1 MCEFLDYLLNCV
13 DNCYQVLKKEEP
25 SRRNP
30 IRLIQGKQ
38 KKMRCCACGQTQGS
52 GKGMRESVKGA
63 RESVKDTRETQE
75 SVKDTHES
83 VFQYSYINLTSMLC
97 PVTDITFE
105 VCESYVRFE
114 SPLDT

>member
-38 KKMRCCACGQTQGS
+38 RKTRSCACGQT
-52 GKGMRESVKGA
+52 RESVEEGAKEA
-63 RESVKDTRETQE
+63 RESVEEGAKEAR
-75 SVKDTHES
+75 ES
-83 VFQYSYINLTSMLC
+83 VFQYSYINLTSLLC
-97 PVTDITFE
+97 PVTDISFE
-105 VCESYVRFE
+105 VCESYVRVE
-114 SPLDT
+114 SPRDA

>member
-38 KKMRCCACGQTQGS
+38 RKTRSCACGQT
-52 GKGMRESVKGA
+52 RESVEEGA
-63 RESVKDTRETQE
+63 KVAR
-75 SVKDTHES
+75 ES
-83 VFQYSYINLTSMLC
+83 VFQYSYINLTSLLC
-97 PVTDITFE
+97 PVTDISFE
-105 VCESYVRFE
+105 VCESYVRVE
-114 SPLDT
+114 SPRDA

>member
-38 KKMRCCACGQTQGS
+38 RKTRSCTCGQT
-52 GKGMRESVKGA
+52 RESVEEGA
-63 RESVKDTRETQE
+63 KEVR
-75 SVKDTHES
+75 ES
-83 VFQYSYINLTSMLC
+83 VFQYSYINLTSLLC
-97 PVTDITFE
+97 PVTDISFE
-105 VCESYVRFE
+105 VCESYVRVE
-114 SPLDT
+114 WPLDA

>member
-38 KKMRCCACGQTQGS
+38 RKTRSCACGQ
-52 GKGMRESVKGA
+52 MRESVEQGA
-63 RESVKDTRETQE
+63 KEAR
-75 SVKDTHES
+75 ES
-83 VFQYSYINLTSMLC
+83 VFQYSYINLTSLLC
-97 PVTDITFE
+97 PVTDISFE
-105 VCESYVRFE
+105 VCESYVRVE
-114 SPLDT
+114 SPRDA

>member
-38 KKMRCCACGQTQGS
+38 RKTRSCACGQT
-52 GKGMRESVKGA
+52 RESVEEGA
-63 RESVKDTRETQE
+63 KEVR
-75 SVKDTHES
+75 ES
-83 VFQYSYINLTSMLC
+83 VFQYSYINLTSLLC
-97 PVTDITFE
+97 PVTDISFE
-105 VCESYVRFE
+105 VCESYVRVE
-114 SPLDT
+114 SPRDA

>member
-38 KKMRCCACGQTQGS
+38 RKTRSCACGQT
-52 GKGMRESVKGA
+52 RESVEEGA
-63 RESVKDTRETQE
+63 KEGR
-75 SVKDTHES
+75 ES
-83 VFQYSYINLTSMLC
+83 VFQYSYINLTSLLC
-97 PVTDITFE
+97 PVTDISFE
-105 VCESYVRFE
+105 VCESYVRVE
-114 SPLDT
+114 SPLDA

>member
-38 KKMRCCACGQTQGS
+38 RKTRSCACGQTH
-52 GKGMRESVKGA
+52 ESVEEGA
-63 RESVKDTRETQE
+63 KEAR
-75 SVKDTHES
+75 ES
-83 VFQYSYINLTSMLC
+83 VFQYSYINLTSLLC
-97 PVTDITFE
+97 PVTDISFE
-105 VCESYVRFE
+105 VCESYVRVE
-114 SPLDT
+114 SPLDA

>member
-38 KKMRCCACGQTQGS
+38 RKTRSCACGQT
-52 GKGMRESVKGA
+52 RESVEEGA
-63 RESVKDTRETQE
+63 KEGAKEGR
-75 SVKDTHES
+75 ES
-83 VFQYSYINLTSMLC
+83 VFQYSYINLTSLLC
-97 PVTDITFE
+97 PVTDISFE
-105 VCESYVRFE
+105 VCESYVRVE
-114 SPLDT
+114 SPRDA

>member
-38 KKMRCCACGQTQGS
+38 RKTRSCACGQT
-52 GKGMRESVKGA
+52 RESVEEGTKEA
-63 RESVKDTRETQE
+63 R
-75 SVKDTHES
+75 ES
-83 VFQYSYINLTSMLC
+83 VFQYSYINLTSLLC
-97 PVTDITFE
+97 PVTDISFE
-105 VCESYVRFE
+105 VCESYVRVE
-114 SPLDT
+114 SPRDA

>member
-38 KKMRCCACGQTQGS
+38 RKTRSCACGQT
-52 GKGMRESVKGA
+52 R
-63 RESVKDTRETQE
+63 
-75 SVKDTHES
+75 ES
-83 VFQYSYINLTSMLC
+83 VFQYSYINLTSLLC
-97 PVTDITFE
+97 PVTDISFE
-105 VCESYVRFE
+105 VCESYVRVE
-114 SPLDT
+114 SPRDA